1 MSSPAELEKYT
12 LSTTSVMSSERT
24 TEPNSKVKAEFI
36 FILSIIY
43 FSSSSLQNCYQNKF
57 GIMPYSVHGGSYPYA
72 SYSTAGDTA
81 ANDNCM
87 AVGVMKKQSTAHGW
101 SQNGYGFDSAS
112 SDSDWP
118 NRSHYNQSPN
128 VVVWLK

>member
-1 MSSPAELEKYT
+1 MW
-12 LSTTSVMSSERT
+12 SERS
-24 TEPNSKVKAEFI
+24 TERNRKVKAEFI

-57 GIMPYSVHGGSYPYA
+57 GILPHGTHGGSYPYA
-72 SYSTAGDTA
+72 SYNTAGDILT
-81 ANDNCM
+81 NDNCM

-101 SQNGYGFDSAS
+101 SQDGNGFDSAS

-118 NRSHYNQSPN
+118 NRSNSHQSPN

>member
-1 MSSPAELEKYT
+1 MW
-12 LSTTSVMSSERT
+12 SERT
-24 TEPNSKVKAEFI
+24 TEPKSKVTKAEFI

-57 GIMPYSVHGGSYPYA
+57 GIMPFYAHGGAYPCA
-72 SYSTAGDTA
+72 SYDTAGNVA

-87 AVGVMKKQSTAHGW
+87 SVGVMKKQSTARGW
-101 SQNGYGFDSAS
+101 SQNGNGFDSAS

-118 NRSHYNQSPN
+118 NRSYSHQSPN

>member
-1 MSSPAELEKYT
+1 MW
-12 LSTTSVMSSERT
+12 SERPAK
-24 TEPNSKVKAEFI
+24 PNGKVTKADFI

-57 GIMPYSVHGGSYPYA
+57 GIMPFRKHGGSYPYA
-72 SYSTAGDTA
+72 SVNTAGNTA
-81 ANDNCM
+81 TNDNCM
-87 AVGVMKKQSTAHGW
+87 AVGVMKKYSTAHGW
-101 SQNGYGFDSAS
+101 SQDSNGFDSAS

-118 NRSHYNQSPN
+118 NRSYSHQSPK

>member
-1 MSSPAELEKYT
+1 MW
-12 LSTTSVMSSERT
+12 SERP
-24 TEPNSKVKAEFI
+24 TESNSKVTKADLI

-57 GIMPYSVHGGSYPYA
+57 GIMPVSAHGGSYPYA
-72 SYSTAGDTA
+72 SYNTAGNTA
-81 ANDNCM
+81 ANENCM
-87 AVGVMKKQSTAHGW
+87 AVGVMKKHSTAHGW
-101 SQNGYGFDSAS
+101 SQNGDGFDSAS

-118 NRSHYNQSPN
+118 NRSYSHQSPN